1 MYRRLR
7 ELGIPA
13 VITRDFDEDLSRE
26 ERLRRANEAFGG
38 SSNAIL
44 ISNHINAG
52 GGEGAEVIY
61 ALRNSSALAEDILE
75 AIGQEGQI
83 MRKYYQRR
91 LPEDPSKDYY
101 YIIRE
106 TSPMQSLLVEYG
118 FIDNANDRVKL
129 QNNLLDYVEAVVRA
143 IAQYAGVTYV
153 PPEGV
158 TTYTV
163 VRGDSLWS
171 IANRFGVTVDALR
184 KANNLTS
191 DALQIGQILKIPATS
206 SDSEGSY
213 YTVVRGDSLWS
224 IANRFGVSVADLRNA
239 NNLTSDVLQVGQRL
253 FIPGVGDIGEDNDNN
268 QEEEM
273 TYVVQSGDSL
283 WSIANRYGISVDAL
297 KNANN
302 LTSNVLSVG
311 QVLVI
316 PTDEEVIVPP
326 DTSTTYTVV
335 RGDSLWS
342 IAKQFGITVDELKR
356 VNGLTSNTLSI
367 GQVLVIPNV
376 TSETPSSPIIYT
388 VQAGDS
394 LWSIASRYGTTVD
407 ILKSLNNLSNNLLQI
422 GQQLLIPA

>member
-1 MYRRLR
+1 
-7 ELGIPA
+7 
-13 VITRDFDEDLSRE
+13 
-26 ERLRRANEAFGG
+26 
-38 SSNAIL
+38 
-44 ISNHINAG
+44 
-52 GGEGAEVIY
+52 
-61 ALRNSSALAEDILE
+61 
-75 AIGQEGQI
+75 
-83 MRKYYQRR
+83 
-91 LPEDPSKDYY
+91 
-101 YIIRE
+101 
-106 TSPMQSLLVEYG
+106 
-118 FIDNANDRVKL
+118 
-129 QNNLLDYVEAVVRA
+129 
-143 IAQYAGVTYV
+143 
-153 PPEGV
+153 
-158 TTYTV
+158 
-163 VRGDSLWS
+163 
-171 IANRFGVTVDALR
+171 
-184 KANNLTS
+184 
-191 DALQIGQILKIPATS
+191 
-206 SDSEGSY
+206 
-213 YTVVRGDSLWS
+213 
-224 IANRFGVSVADLRNA
+224 
-239 NNLTSDVLQVGQRL
+239 
-253 FIPGVGDIGEDNDNN
+253 
-268 QEEEM
+268 M